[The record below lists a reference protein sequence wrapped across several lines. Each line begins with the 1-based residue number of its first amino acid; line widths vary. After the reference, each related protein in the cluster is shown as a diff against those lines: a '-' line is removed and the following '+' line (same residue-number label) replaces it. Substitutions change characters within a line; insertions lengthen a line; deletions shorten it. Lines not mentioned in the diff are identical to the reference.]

1 MDKIELKLEENF
13 EEVEQKIKRL
23 QLSLILSEKNDE

>member
-23 QLSLILSEKNDE
+23 